1 MSIEMGRLDMST
13 RIHIFHGYGR
23 SAGCKIEIS
32 PLCLSLDHCRIHSGD
47 KKITT
52 MNVSL
57 CFECISIPSLV
68 ELRIKSIIV
77 LPSIKVSIDNSY
89 LNIIT

>member
-23 SAGCKIEIS
+23 STGCKIEIY
-32 PLCLSLDHCRIHSGD
+32 PLCLTLNRCRIRSGD

-52 MNVSL
+52 MNASL
-57 CFECISIPSLV
+57 YFECITILNVLV
-68 ELRIKSIIV
+68 KLRILDNDKQVIRTSI
-77 LPSIKVSIDNSY
+77 S
-89 LNIIT
+89 

>member
-1 MSIEMGRLDMST
+1 MGRLDMST

-23 SAGCKIEIS
+23 STGCKIEIS
-32 PLCLSLDHCRIHSGD
+32 PPCLSLDRCRIHSGA

-57 CFECISIPSLV
+57 CFECISTLSLV
-68 ELRIKSIIV
+68 KLRKKSIIV
-77 LPSIKVSIDNSY
+77 LQSIKVSIDKSCLY
-89 LNIIT
+89 GT

>member
-23 SAGCKIEIS
+23 STGCKIEIS
-32 PLCLSLDHCRIHSGD
+32 PLCLSLNRCRIHSGD

-52 MNVSL
+52 MNASL
-57 CFECISIPSLV
+57 YFECITLLNVLV
-68 ELRIKSIIV
+68 ELRI
-77 LPSIKVSIDNSY
+77 LDNDNSY

>member
-23 SAGCKIEIS
+23 STGCKIEIS
-32 PLCLSLDHCRIHSGD
+32 PLYLSLNRCRIHSGD

-52 MNVSL
+52 MNASL
-57 CFECISIPSLV
+57 YFECITLLNVLV
-68 ELRIKSIIV
+68 KLRIKSIIV
-77 LPSIKVSIDNSY
+77 LRS
-89 LNIIT
+89 IIT

>member
-23 SAGCKIEIS
+23 STGCKIEIS
-32 PLCLSLDHCRIHSGD
+32 PLCLSLNRCRIHSGD

-52 MNVSL
+52 MNAYL
-57 CFECISIPSLV
+57 CFECISTLSLV
-68 ELRIKSIIV
+68 KLRKKSIIV
-77 LPSIKVSIDNSY
+77 LQSIKVSID
-89 LNIIT
+89 I